1 MDSPDLA
8 TTCTHTHTQHTYGH
22 QSRLQPEWG
31 SGGGEG
37 GRVCGGVGEGG
48 GQTVHARTAALTS
61 EGYMK
66 ATHENLYDK
75 VQIQYHQEK
84 EVWAP
89 PRAPVPRGGLVSL
102 AMQKQAIQDLK
113 KLFRISHW
121 CLQTLQVMRL
131 ARPCYFLPL
140 SSSSMTTSDEL
151 ATPPNALKL
160 IAVVCSKRVPTYW

>member
-1 MDSPDLA
+1 M
-8 TTCTHTHTQHTYGH
+8 
-22 QSRLQPEWG
+22 WG
-31 SGGGEG
+31 GGGGGED
-37 GRVCGGVGEGG
+37 RLCMQERLPSPV
-48 GQTVHARTAALTS
+48 
-61 EGYMK
+61 K
-66 ATHENLYDK
+66 ATHENLYNN

-84 EVWAP
+84 EVWP
-89 PRAPVPRGGLVSL
+89 LRAPVPRGGLVSL

-131 ARPCYFLPL
+131 ARTCHFLPL